1 LHLRPFSFLNLI
13 PQKRWPLITAFV
25 AAGLVGW
32 AAFLLVVT
40 NQEKLSSSVVRQIM
54 RAVKD
59 SKELREMLGEA
70 IRPQP
75 EWWLNGDPWIEG
87 SVSTMLLLYWF
98 YDGGRKFA
106 DDIFSPDSYDAR
118 QCRCEFPIART

>member
-98 YDGGRKFA
+98 YDG
-106 DDIFSPDSYDAR
+106 
-118 QCRCEFPIART
+118 

>member
-1 LHLRPFSFLNLI
+1 M
-13 PQKRWPLITAFV
+13 
-25 AAGLVGW
+25 GLMGW

-54 RAVKD
+54 RTVKD
-59 SKELREMLGEA
+59 NKELKEMLGEA

-87 SVSTMLLLYWF
+87 AVSGHLRSGWSNS
-98 YDGGRKFA
+98 R
-106 DDIFSPDSYDAR
+106 
-118 QCRCEFPIART
+118 

>member
-1 LHLRPFSFLNLI
+1 MILS
-13 PQKRWPLITAFV
+13 QKRWPLIVAFA
-25 AAGLVGW
+25 AAGVVGW

-54 RAVKD
+54 RTVKQNQ
-59 SKELREMLGEA
+59 ELKEMLGEA

-87 SVSTMLLLYWF
+87 AVSRHSTYLHDVL
-98 YDGGRKFA
+98 
-106 DDIFSPDSYDAR
+106 
-118 QCRCEFPIART
+118 